1 MLLSLISEA
10 RARVSEVREALL
22 APSREGC
29 KLPAKRRRLRRVLE
43 RAKGIEPSY
52 AAWEAAVLPL
62 NYARERLTSQFFGM
76 NLARSAASESIE
88 AIQVRQAPFSAS
100 MKE

>member
-1 MLLSLISEA
+1 
-10 RARVSEVREALL
+10 
-22 APSREGC
+22 
-29 KLPAKRRRLRRVLE
+29 
-43 RAKGIEPSY
+43 
-52 AAWEAAVLPL
+52 L

>member
-1 MLLSLISEA
+1 
-10 RARVSEVREALL
+10 
-22 APSREGC
+22 
-29 KLPAKRRRLRRVLE
+29 
-43 RAKGIEPSY
+43 
-52 AAWEAAVLPL
+52 
-62 NYARERLTSQFFGM
+62 M

>member
-62 NYARERLTSQFFGM
+62 NYARAAIGIF
-76 NLARSAASESIE
+76 AR
-88 AIQVRQAPFSAS
+88 F
-100 MKE
+100 